1 MSQDIF
7 MYLRWKAVQSV
18 VAVQTLRDMFTA
30 FVQVSEESCFT
41 PQVQVHPMAWA
52 EVTQSVRWGVSYI
65 SCATAY
71 SEPLALTEGG
81 FFVCQS
87 FTEIHCG
94 RISLFI
100 PTPTPISVW
109 ILPTFLLGPWPVSN
123 RVRNLLAWR
132 PLVQIQSMLVWPRK
146 KNDPLADHSVKM
158 DLLSAFQWHTSRT
171 ITQTNPAGTGTE
183 MEAWT
188 VSWIQMETSVT
199 QPWIYQSTY
208 SHTSFSA
215 V

>member
-1 MSQDIF
+1 MLLSKS
-7 MYLRWKAVQSV
+7 LKKAVSHPRCRYILWLELRSHSQSGGV
-18 VAVQTLRDMFTA
+18 LAVSRVPLHTVNHLPSLRVDFL
-30 FVQVSEESCFT
+30 S
-41 PQVQVHPMAWA
+41 
-52 EVTQSVRWGVSYI
+52 
-65 SCATAY
+65 
-71 SEPLALTEGG
+71 
-81 FFVCQS
+81 VCQS

-146 KNDPLADHSVKM
+146 KNDPLADHSIKM

-188 VSWIQMETSVT
+188 VSWIQMETGVT